1 MREFGKVSVKFWARA
16 KLAKLSTEAKLLG
29 AYLYSC
35 KHGNAAGVFEWDPGY
50 GSIELS
56 IPSDKVSESL
66 SELLDKGFAN
76 HCETTGYLL
85 IRGFLSENKP
95 GNPNQWVGVA
105 KIIDLVPDN
114 FSYWHELFEDLKP
127 FADGFERVSD
137 GYYETLYQRFGNKE
151 KEREKEKEKETISS
165 NASRRTDVCSD
176 PDPSPEPPDPEP
188 DTLGST
194 EGILGNS
201 EDVTEPETPEDALLT
216 EDQAPAFKPADL
228 IAERFKDFWAEYPR
242 REAKPAA
249 EKTFAKKV
257 RDRVKGQMTPEKIN
271 DAADFIIEGAQRYAA
286 DCRAKGT
293 EKNYIKMA
301 QGWLNEER
309 YADGTDEDLLDIPP
323 ELRRDRNG
331 GPSAFTDPDH
341 AERLRAQAAE
351 RVAGGV
357 Q

>member
-1 MREFGKVSVKFWARA
+1 MARIRTVKPGLW
-16 KLAKLSTEAKLLG
+16 
-29 AYLYSC
+29 
-35 KHGNAAGVFEWDPGY
+35 KHE
-50 GSIELS
+50 E
-56 IPSDKVSESL
+56 L
-66 SELLDKGFAN
+66 SELPAETHMLAAAILNYADDEGYFNAN
-76 HCETTGYLL
+76 PKLVTAECFPLRDLSVSVHDSLMYLWSVGY
-85 IRGFLSENKP
+85 
-95 GNPNQWVGVA
+95 
-105 KIIDLVPDN
+105 IDLGTG
-114 FSYWHELFEDLKP
+114 K
-127 FADGFERVSD
+127 DGKRYGRVVTFLEHQRVNRPKSSEIKDVGIVWDERDTNHQQISD
-137 GYYETLYQRFGNKE
+137 DASPEGKGREVEREQGKE
-151 KEREKEKEKETISS
+151 KDISS
-165 NASRRTDVCSD
+165 NASRRTDECSDPD

-194 EGILGNS
+194 EDILGNS

-323 ELRRDRNG
+323 GLRRDRNG
-331 GPSAFTDPDH
+331 GPSAFTDPEH